1 MGQRAARR
9 RVSRCIRRL
18 PQGPRPRSARD
29 HRRRARAC
37 RVRDGAMNVDYA
49 SLAGDVATG
58 LFRENLK
65 GELVAGFRQIRES
78 GERLPTASQYA
89 SQIAEIVSRG
99 AAAPLDPELAFNLYQ
114 EILLAVEA
122 ARAEVL
128 GEPLLPS

>member
-18 PQGPRPRSARD
+18 PQRPRPRSSRD

-37 RVRDGAMNVDYA
+37 RVRDAPMNVDYA

-78 GERLPTASQYA
+78 GERLPTASPYA
-89 SQIAEIVSRG
+89 SQMAEIVSRG
-99 AAAPLDPELAFNLYQ
+99 AAAPLDPAPAFKRYQ